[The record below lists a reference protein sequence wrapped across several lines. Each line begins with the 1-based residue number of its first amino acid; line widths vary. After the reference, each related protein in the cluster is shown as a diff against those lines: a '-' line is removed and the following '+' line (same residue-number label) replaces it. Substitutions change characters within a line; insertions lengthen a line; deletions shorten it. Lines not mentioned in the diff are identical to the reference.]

1 MLGATPNYRNAQ
13 LLRGQPFCPSDKMCP
28 PRSIY
33 HPQLNFNIELTVMVG
48 LSNSLLL
55 SPTAGIFD
63 QFFPS
68 TFGSQQRRSSSLP
81 YLRAGKLPRG
91 YFVGQ
96 IIHAP
101 CHVS

>member
-63 QFFPS
+63 QFFPIDVWQPTAS
-68 TFGSQQRRSSSLP
+68 VIVSAVPPRRK
-81 YLRAGKLPRG
+81 AT
-91 YFVGQ
+91 
-96 IIHAP
+96 
-101 CHVS
+101 